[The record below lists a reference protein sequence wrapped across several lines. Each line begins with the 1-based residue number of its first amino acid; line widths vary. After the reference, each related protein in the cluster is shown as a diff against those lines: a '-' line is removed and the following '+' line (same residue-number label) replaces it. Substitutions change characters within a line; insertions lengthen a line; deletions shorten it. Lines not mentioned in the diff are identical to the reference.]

1 MNRRVLLGAVAIGY
15 AAFGASLRTLT
26 WQATAAVLLPATII
40 AVTAMRRAPA
50 RAEPLEANEVRA
62 AQVWAILLTAGLLWE
77 AWAFFNQPGVT
88 IASYDHPSLSS
99 LVGPILHE
107 WPVRFGAWLVWLY
120 AGWRLVP
127 R

>member
-1 MNRRVLLGAVAIGY
+1 MTRRILLVAAAIGY

-40 AVTAMRRAPA
+40 AVTAMRRHQE
-50 RAEPLEANEVRA
+50 RTEPMQAIEIRA
-62 AQVWAILLTAGLLWE
+62 AQVWAVLLLAGLLWE

-88 IASYDHPSLSS
+88 IPSFDHPSLSS
-99 LVGPILHE
+99 LVGPYLHE
-107 WPVRFGAWLVWLY
+107 WPVRFGAWLLWLY

>member
-1 MNRRVLLGAVAIGY
+1 MNRRVLLVVVAIGY

-26 WQATAAVLLPATII
+26 WQATVAVLLPATVI
-40 AVTAMRRAPA
+40 AVAAMRRHQA
-50 RAEPLEANEVRA
+50 RPEPVEPPETRA
-62 AQVWAILLTAGLLWE
+62 ALVWSVLLLAGLLWE

-88 IASYDHPSLSS
+88 LASYDHPSLSS
-99 LVGPILHE
+99 LVGPLLHE
-107 WPVRFGAWLVWLY
+107 WPVRFGAWLAWLY

>member
-1 MNRRVLLGAVAIGY
+1 MSRRVLLGAVAIGY

-40 AVTAMRRAPA
+40 AVAAIRRPQA
-50 RAEPLEANEVRA
+50 RAEPIQAAEARA
-62 AQVWAILLTAGLLWE
+62 AQVWAVLLAAGLLWE

-88 IASYDHPSLSS
+88 IASYGHPSLSS
-99 LVGPILHE
+99 LVGPFLHE